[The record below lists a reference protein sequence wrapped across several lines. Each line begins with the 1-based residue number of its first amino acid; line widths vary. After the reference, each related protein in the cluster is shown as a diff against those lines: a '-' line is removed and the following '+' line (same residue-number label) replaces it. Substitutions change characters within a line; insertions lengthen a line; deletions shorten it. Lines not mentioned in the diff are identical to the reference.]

1 MERIDQAIALL
12 KDCKSKGL
20 SYCDAHRQLVQ
31 NGFSDTEIAEAA
43 DRFDYQGF
51 SAPHAPSKQQSGAIP
66 SSHATPDS
74 QTLYSQPVLIN
85 ENSTPTRSKWIN
97 SAQAQVILC
106 ALSIMLVWFVGQTLI
121 NMKGILP
128 LILFFCLVALSAAT
142 ILYYGFVAK
151 VIALG
156 RFGQFVIKGGFAALG
171 SLLWLVFL
179 GIATFELLRH

>member
-1 MERIDQAIALL
+1 MERTDQVIALL

-20 SYCDAHRQLVQ
+20 SYYDARRLLVQ
-31 NGFSDTEIAEAA
+31 NGFGDSEIAEAA
-43 DRFDYQGF
+43 DKFDYQEF
-51 SAPHAPSKQQSGAIP
+51 SVPNAPSVQSPGTAPP
-66 SSHATPDS
+66 SLTP
-74 QTLYSQPVLIN
+74 YSQHTPVN
-85 ENSTPTRSKWIN
+85 ETPAPTRSKWIN

-106 ALSIMLVWFVGQTLI
+106 ASSIMLVWFVGQTLI

-156 RFGQFVIKGGFAALG
+156 RFGQFVIRGGSAALG